1 MLLGRD
7 AGQIPDEADAPGV
20 GGQLGGPLRRHG
32 VRRVE
37 HRAS

>member
-1 MLLGRD
+1 MMLGRD
-7 AGQIPDEADAPGV
+7 AKLIPDEADAPGV